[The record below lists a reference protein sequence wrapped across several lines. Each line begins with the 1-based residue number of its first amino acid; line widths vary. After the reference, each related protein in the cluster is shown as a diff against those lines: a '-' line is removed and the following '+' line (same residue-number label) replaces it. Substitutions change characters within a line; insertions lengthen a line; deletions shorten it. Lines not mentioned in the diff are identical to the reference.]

1 MVSVEKFREMIN
13 AGPVLFDGGMG
24 TELYKRGI
32 YINKCFDELN
42 LTNPALV
49 ASVHEAYIAAGAEII
64 ETNTFGANP
73 KKLERY
79 SLGNE
84 CERINS
90 EGVRIAKSVARGE
103 TLVAGSV
110 GPLGIKIEP
119 LGPTSRE
126 EAQCFFAAQIRA
138 LAESGADLI
147 ILETFVYPD
156 ELRQALAAARS
167 VCELPVIAQMTI
179 DENGNSL
186 TGASPETMIGELAAM
201 GADAIGINCT
211 VGPQVMFEWL
221 ERVRHLTDLPISVM
235 PNAGRPRNVD
245 GRNIYMSS
253 PEYFAEYAKRL
264 IQAGANIIG
273 GCCGTSP
280 EHIRAMK
287 AAIRALKPRKTV
299 AVGIGSG
306 EARSKTAQSPSSE
319 NKSRLARRLHDGHF
333 VTSVEI
339 VSPFG
344 ADARKE
350 IENARE
356 MYNFG
361 IDAINIPDGPR
372 ASARMSGLAMAVLIR
387 REVGIETIMH
397 YVCRDRNVIE
407 MQSGL
412 VGAYALGVRN
422 ILAITGDPPKLGNY
436 PDATAVFD
444 VDSIGLMNIIGMLNN
459 GKDIA
464 GNPIGEP
471 TCFFAGV
478 GANPG
483 AINLDEELRR
493 LDWKIKAGAEFIITQ
508 PVFDVSLFEDF
519 VRKVDHYRVPILAG
533 VWPLIS
539 IRNAEFMNN
548 EMPGCS
554 VPESILKRMA
564 KHEGNKEAGLAEGIG
579 IARETIERIRP
590 MVNGLQLSAPFG
602 RVRLVEEILA

>member
-1 MVSVEKFREMIN
+1 MIDS
-13 AGPVLFDGGMG
+13 GPILFDGGMG
-24 TELYKRGI
+24 TELYKRGV

-49 ASVHEAYIAAGAEII
+49 ASVHESYVAAGADII

-73 KKLERY
+73 QKLERY
-79 SLGNE
+79 SLASE
-84 CERINS
+84 CEKINT
-90 EGVRIAKSVARGE
+90 EGVRIAKSVARGGV
-103 TLVAGSV
+103 LVAGSV

-119 LGPTSRE
+119 LGPTSRR
-126 EAQCFFAAQIRA
+126 EAHDFFAVQIKA

-167 VCELPVIAQMTI
+167 VCDLPVIAQMTI
-179 DENGNSL
+179 DENCNSL
-186 TGASPETMIGELAAM
+186 TGASPETMIAELDAL

-221 ERVRHLTDLPISVM
+221 ERVRRLSSLPISLM

-253 PEYFAEYAKRL
+253 PEYFAEYAKRF

-280 EHIRAMK
+280 EHIRAMR
-287 AAIRALKPRKTV
+287 AAIHSLKPRKTYIETK
-299 AVGIGSG
+299 ASS
-306 EARSKTAQSPSSE
+306 EPSQEREKPTSE
-319 NKSRLARRLHDGHF
+319 NKSRFARRLHDGHF

-344 ADARKE
+344 ADAKKE

-387 REVGIETIMH
+387 REVGIEPIMH

-444 VDSIGLMNIIGMLNN
+444 VDSIGLMNIIYMLNN
-459 GKDIA
+459 GRDIA
-464 GNPIGEP
+464 GNPIGAP
-471 TCFFAGV
+471 TGFFAGV

-508 PVFDVSLFEDF
+508 PVFDVSVFEHF
-519 VRKVDHYRVPILAG
+519 VNLVAHYRVPILAG
-533 VWPLIS
+533 VWPLVS

-554 VPESILKRMA
+554 VPESILRRMA
-564 KHEGNKEAGLAEGIG
+564 LHEGNKEAGIAEGIR
-579 IARETIERIRP
+579 IARETIEQIRP
-590 MVNGLQLSAPFG
+590 MVNGLQISAPFG
-602 RVRLVEEILA
+602 RVRLVEEILG